1 MCVRVFWGGD
11 FFADTREGIP
21 GPVLLVTSSD
31 HRASYTA
38 GRTHT
43 DVSHILFYNC
53 WDVFVDFCHVFFF
66 FLLTS
71 WL

>member
-1 MCVRVFWGGD
+1 MRVRVFLGGD

-53 WDVFVDFCHVFFF
+53 GDVFVDFCHICFYFFC
-66 FLLTS
+66 
-71 WL
+71 